1 MIATCAHIVRS
12 ASIVEGRLLL
22 TGGHFNA
29 ICAKS
34 RVDAGAARPYPN
46 AALLFARL
54 APRLRALHLAEFAA
68 YCAILADPV
77 RTKGWRQMLI
87 TLTTKVTRFFRE
99 PHRFDYLRR
108 KIQPLVL
115 RAAERGRRVCIL
127 RHRAP
132 ILADDAALCLGHSE
146 SPNSRAASGFRGNG
160 ITKRLMPA
168 AAGCDAPII
177 IDQGSTR
184 RLTSGRLQ
192 QQFEAASR
200 KLT

>member
-1 MIATCAHIVRS
+1 MVTA
-12 ASIVEGRLLL
+12 
-22 TGGHFNA
+22 
-29 ICAKS
+29 
-34 RVDAGAARPYPN
+34 
-46 AALLFARL
+46 
-54 APRLRALHLAEFAA
+54 
-68 YCAILADPV
+68 
-77 RTKGWRQMLI
+77 
-87 TLTTKVTRFFRE
+87 LTTNVTRFFRE

-108 KIQPLVL
+108 EIQPLL
-115 RAAERGRRVCIL
+115 LCAAARSRRVCIL
-127 RHRAP
+127 RRLAP

-192 QQFEAASR
+192 QQIEAASR